1 MRIFRQ
7 YAALSLLILFEIAAG
22 ILLLWSPGGVAAA
35 VLFLFGIVMVVIGG
49 MNLVRFFKEKPEG
62 FGGFLVCMVGVA
74 ALGVGVFSLIP
85 STQGML
91 LHYVAI
97 LYALIFFVAGLYEAQ
112 MFFSAKKADRPVS
125 VMLLVSAIL
134 AIVFGVAAHEIGHFI
149 NHYTLCSFERR
160 PTNQGEAIIQTTKVN
175 DRWDELCADY
185 QAGIIMAMAS
195 PRLDH
200 TTLMNMMVGTHA
212 DSAHPDGFWRVMAID
227 MGYQWACAHSE
238 MLNSRVIT
246 DDKSRC
252 DLLSSFMKSFYEKVY
267 KRVDPLT
274 RASHSVLTNAFME
287 EVSYLIQYI

>member
-1 MRIFRQ
+1 MRVIKDMTKISFGK
-7 YAALSLLILFEIAAG
+7 LSDPGAVQASGLTERGVQLSDFTQESLSYVVKNIVEMYGLNSNTIGVTVVEDDVASVWADANG
-22 ILLLWSPGGVAAA
+22 DGTMDPGEILLTFTMNAAINPYSRQSIYGKH
-35 VLFLFGIVMVVIGG
+35 FM
-49 MNLVRFFKEKPEG
+49 
-62 FGGFLVCMVGVA
+62 
-74 ALGVGVFSLIP
+74 
-85 STQGML
+85 
-91 LHYVAI
+91 
-97 LYALIFFVAGLYEAQ
+97 YA
-112 MFFSAKKADRPVS
+112 MTKAYGYP
-125 VMLLVSAIL
+125 
-134 AIVFGVAAHEIGHFI
+134 IVFGVAAHEIGHFI

>member
-134 AIVFGVAAHEIGHFI
+134 AIVFGVLVAVNQTGELIPFLTVDQLAAVCMFLEAAADLTALILAIREGRI
-149 NHYTLCSFERR
+149 RR
-160 PTNQGEAIIQTTKVN
+160 
-175 DRWDELCADY
+175 
-185 QAGIIMAMAS
+185 
-195 PRLDH
+195 
-200 TTLMNMMVGTHA
+200 
-212 DSAHPDGFWRVMAID
+212 
-227 MGYQWACAHSE
+227 
-238 MLNSRVIT
+238 
-246 DDKSRC
+246 
-252 DLLSSFMKSFYEKVY
+252 
-267 KRVDPLT
+267 KR
-274 RASHSVLTNAFME
+274 AKG
-287 EVSYLIQYI
+287 LIPAE